1 MDSICRA
8 ATSRVDGHSA
18 VVDVSSA
25 GRWRTRSLRPAGKPG
40 LRLIGFV
47 ALALASF
54 GAALAQPADDFGVT
68 SRTPPA
74 APSVNPGPRYSPR
87 LRVWQG
93 IPSIERTARG
103 RLWATWYGGPII
115 EGQRGEGNYAVLV
128 TSDDDGRTWSPPV
141 AVYDATPFFGGI
153 TLDPHLWI
161 DPAGRLWWF
170 VNRVLPVKDPNG
182 AYSVWGFCTDD
193 ADVPAPKWHAPVFAG
208 YGSALNKPTVL
219 SNGDWLRPVDT
230 FDKTDPERT
239 RFWVSRDRG
248 KSFSFLAKTPIK
260 EGSFSEQMVVERR
273 DGSLLAFSR
282 ALYGIAQFESFDRG
296 ATWKNDRPFT
306 TERGVN
312 ARFHF
317 RRLKSGA
324 WLLVLNDDPKVRT
337 RMTALLSEDE
347 GRTWPHRLL
356 LDDRALVTYP
366 DGTEAVNGFIYLIY
380 DHGRYV
386 KDEQEILFAKITEA
400 DIKAGKLVNPDSRL
414 RQLIN
419 RLADHGGGV
428 RTTNE
433 MRKARDEHEK
443 RLAEAAAKK

>member
-1 MDSICRA
+1 MF
-8 ATSRVDGHSA
+8 T
-18 VVDVSSA
+18 
-25 GRWRTRSLRPAGKPG
+25 L
-40 LRLIGFV
+40 LRLLGLFLV
-47 ALALASF
+47 SFAFATAQSPESF
-54 GAALAQPADDFGVT
+54 GASNL
-68 SRTPPA
+68 TPPVLD
-74 APSVNPGPRYSPR
+74 PLPGPRYSPR

-93 IPSIERTARG
+93 IPSVERTARG

-170 VNRVLPVKDPNG
+170 VNRVLPGVKDTNG
-182 AYSVWGFCTDD
+182 TFSVWGFCTDD
-193 ADVPAPKWHAPVFAG
+193 ADVPEPKWRAPVFAG

-239 RFWVSRDRG
+239 RFWVSRDQG
-248 KSFSFLAKTPIK
+248 KTFSFLSKTPVK
-260 EGSFSEQMVVERR
+260 DGYFSEQMVVERR
-273 DGSLLAFSR
+273 DGSLIALSR
-282 ALYGIAQFESFDRG
+282 ATYGIAQIESSDRG
-296 ATWKNDRPFT
+296 ATWKNDRPLT

-324 WLLVLNDDPKVRT
+324 LLLVLNDDPKVRT

-347 GRTWPHRLL
+347 GRTWPHKLL

-366 DGTEAVNGFIYLIY
+366 DGTEGANGFIYLIY
-380 DHGRYV
+380 DRGRYV

-400 DIKAGKLVNPDSRL
+400 DIRAGKLVNPDSRL
-414 RQLIN
+414 RQVVN

-428 RTTNE
+428 HASNE

-443 RLAEAAAKK
+443 RLEAATKK

>member
-1 MDSICRA
+1 MIRRLLFLGCI
-8 ATSRVDGHSA
+8 
-18 VVDVSSA
+18 VV
-25 GRWRTRSLRPAGKPG
+25 G
-40 LRLIGFV
+40 
-47 ALALASF
+47 
-54 GAALAQPADDFGVT
+54 GAAAPAQSPDAFGVT
-68 SRTPPA
+68 SLTPPVLD
-74 APSVNPGPRYSPR
+74 SMPGPRYSPR

-115 EGQRGEGNYAVLV
+115 EGQRGEGNHAVLV

-141 AVYDATPFFGGI
+141 AVFDATPFFGGI

-170 VNRVLPVKDPNG
+170 VNRVLPAVRDPNG
-182 AYSVWGFCTDD
+182 TFSVWGFRTDEPD
-193 ADVPAPKWHAPVFAG
+193 SPAPTWQPPVFAG
-208 YGSALNKPTVL
+208 YGSALNKPVVL
-219 SNGDWLRPVDT
+219 ANGDWLRPVDT
-230 FDKTDPERT
+230 FDKTDPLRT
-239 RFWVSRDRG
+239 RFWLSRDQG
-248 KSFSFLAKTPIK
+248 KTFVFLSKTAVK
-260 EGSFSEQMVVERR
+260 DGSFSEQMVVERR

-282 ALYGIAQFESFDRG
+282 ATYGIAQWESFDRG
-296 ATWKNDRPFT
+296 VTWRNDRPLT
-306 TERGVN
+306 AERGVN

-324 WLLVLNDDPKVRT
+324 LLLVLNDDPKVRT
-337 RMTALLSEDE
+337 RMTAMLSDDE

-366 DGTEAVNGFIYLIY
+366 DGTETAGGFLYLIY
-380 DHGRYV
+380 DRGRYV

-400 DIKAGKLVNPDSRL
+400 DIRAGKLVHPESRL

-428 RTTNE
+428 RVSNE
-433 MRKARDEHEK
+433 MRKARDAHEK
-443 RLAEAAAKK
+443 RLAEAAARK

>member
-1 MDSICRA
+1 M
-8 ATSRVDGHSA
+8 
-18 VVDVSSA
+18 
-25 GRWRTRSLRPAGKPG
+25 SLRF
-40 LRLIGFV
+40 LCLFLVSV
-47 ALALASF
+47 ALAP
-54 GAALAQPADDFGVT
+54 AQSPEAFGVT
-68 SRTPPA
+68 NLTPPVLD
-74 APSVNPGPRYSPR
+74 PMPGPRYSPR

-182 AYSVWGFCTDD
+182 TYSVWGFRADD
-193 ADVPAPKWHAPVFAG
+193 PDSPAPKWQAPVFAG

-219 SNGDWLRPVDT
+219 ANGDWLRPVDT
-230 FDKTDPERT
+230 FDRADPLRT
-239 RFWVSRDRG
+239 RFWVSRDQG
-248 KSFSFLAKTPIK
+248 QTFTFLSKTPVK
-260 EGSFSEQMVVERR
+260 DGSFSEQMVVERR

-282 ALYGIAQFESFDRG
+282 ALYGIAQWESFDRG
-296 ATWKNDRPFT
+296 ATWQNDRPLT

-324 WLLVLNDDPKVRT
+324 LLLVLNDDPKVRT
-337 RMTALLSEDE
+337 RMTAMLSDDE

-366 DGTEAVNGFIYLIY
+366 DATEGPAGTLTIIY
-380 DHGRYV
+380 DRGRYV
-386 KDEQEILFAKITEA
+386 KGEQEILFAKITEA
-400 DIKAGKLVNPDSRL
+400 DIRAGKLVHPESRL

-428 RTTNE
+428 RETNE
-433 MRKARDEHEK
+433 MRKARDAHEK